1 MCQPTVATDGMTAIE
16 TSGLTKEYG
25 DLTAVDDLDLT
36 VDDGEVFGFLG
47 PNGAGK
53 STTINM
59 LLDFA
64 RPTAG
69 SATVLGYDAQ
79 SDAESISPHVGVLP
93 EGFDVYPRLSGR
105 RHIELAIETK
115 DATDDPDEIVDRVG
129 LSRDDAARPAGDYS
143 KGMRQRLATGMA
155 LVGDPDLLIMDEPSS
170 GLDPHGIREMQ
181 DLVRSEA
188 ERGTTVFFSSHI
200 LEHVEAVCDRV
211 GVLNEGELVAVDT
224 IEGLREE
231 VGGGATMALSLAD
244 SAADHRTVAGAVD
257 GITDVSASGRTL
269 ECSVTDSAAK
279 AGVVAALADAGATI
293 RDVRIEEVSL
303 ESLFTVLTNGD
314 GAGAETAETMETDTR
329 SETGASDAATTGATG
344 AETEVAR

>member
-1 MCQPTVATDGMTAIE
+1 MTAIE
-16 TSGLTKEYG
+16 TTGLTKEYG

-79 SDAESISPHVGVLP
+79 TEADEISPRVGVLP
-93 EGFDVYPRLSGR
+93 EGFDIYPRLSGR
-105 RHIELAIETK
+105 RHIEFASKTK
-115 DATDDPDEIVDRVG
+115 AAGDDPDEILERVG
-129 LSRDDAARPAGDYS
+129 LSAEDAGRPAGDYS

-181 DLVRSEA
+181 ELVRSEA

-200 LEHVEAVCDRV
+200 LGQVAAVCDRI

-224 IEGLREE
+224 IEGLRDEI
-231 VGGGATMALSLAD
+231 GGGATMTLALSGP
-244 SAADHRTVAGAVD
+244 AAELRAVA
-257 GITDVSASGRTL
+257 
-269 ECSVTDSAAK
+269 
-279 AGVVAALADAGATI
+279 
-293 RDVRIEEVSL
+293 
-303 ESLFTVLTNGD
+303 
-314 GAGAETAETMETDTR
+314 
-329 SETGASDAATTGATG
+329 
-344 AETEVAR
+344 

>member
-1 MCQPTVATDGMTAIE
+1 MTAIE

-25 DLTAVDDLDLT
+25 SLTAVDDLDLT

-59 LLDFA
+59 LLDLT

-79 SDAESISPHVGVLP
+79 ADADAISPRVGVLP

-105 RHIELAIETK
+105 RHIEFASKTK
-115 DATDDPDEIVDRVG
+115 DADDDPDEILRRVG
-129 LSRDDAARPAGDYS
+129 LSAEDGARPAGDYS
-143 KGMRQRLATGMA
+143 KGMRQRLATGVA
-155 LVGDPDLLIMDEPSS
+155 LVGDPDLLIMDEPST

-200 LEHVEAVCDRV
+200 LEHVEAVCDRI
-211 GVLNEGELVAVDT
+211 GVLDDGELVAVDT
-224 IEGLREE
+224 IDGLREE
-231 VGGGATMALSLAD
+231 LGGGATMTLTLAD
-244 SAADHRTVAGAVD
+244 PAEWARDLVTDLEGVVD
-257 GITDVSASGRTL
+257 TTASGRTL
-269 ECSVTDSAAK
+269 ELSVADPAAK
-279 AGVVAALADAGATI
+279 ASAVTQLDDGGATI

-303 ESLFTVLTNGD
+303 ESLFTALTNGGESERTGEAAESGTSD
-314 GAGAETAETMETDTR
+314 GGP
-329 SETGASDAATTGATG
+329 TG
-344 AETEVAR
+344 TEPGVAQ

>member
-1 MCQPTVATDGMTAIE
+1 MSAIE

-59 LLDFA
+59 LLDFT

-79 SDAESISPHVGVLP
+79 TEADEISPRVGVLP

-105 RHIELAIETK
+105 RHIEFAIETK
-115 DATDDPDEIVDRVG
+115 DAGDDPDEILERVG
-129 LSRDDAARPAGDYS
+129 LSADDAARPAGDYS

-231 VGGGATMALSLAD
+231 LGGGATLTLTLGGPAVERRAVAD
-244 SAADHRTVAGAVD
+244 GVP
-257 GITDVSASGRTL
+257 GITDVTASGRTL
-269 ECSVTDSAAK
+269 ECTITDSTAK
-279 AGVVAALADAGATI
+279 AGVVTALADAGATI
-293 RDVRIEEVSL
+293 EDLRLEEVSL
-303 ESLFTVLTNGD
+303 ESLFTALTNGD
-314 GAGAETAETMETDTR
+314 ASEPAANAETPETLEAET
-329 SETGASDAATTGATG
+329 G
-344 AETEVAR
+344 VAR

>member
-1 MCQPTVATDGMTAIE
+1 MTAIE
-16 TSGLTKEYG
+16 MSGLTKEYG
-25 DLTAVDDLDLT
+25 SLTAVDDLDLT

-59 LLDFA
+59 LLDLT

-79 SDAESISPHVGVLP
+79 ADADAIGPRVGVLP

-105 RHIELAIETK
+105 RHIEFASKTK
-115 DATDDPDEIVDRVG
+115 DADDDPEEILRRVG
-129 LSRDDAARPAGDYS
+129 LSAEDGARPAGDYS
-143 KGMRQRLATGMA
+143 KGMRQRLATGVA
-155 LVGDPDLLIMDEPSS
+155 LVGDPELLIMDEPST

-200 LEHVEAVCDRV
+200 LEHVEAVCDRI
-211 GVLNEGELVAVDT
+211 GVLDDGELVAVDT
-224 IEGLREE
+224 IDGLREE
-231 VGGGATMALSLAD
+231 LGGGATMTLTLAD
-244 SAADHRTVAGAVD
+244 PAEWARNLVTELEGVVD
-257 GITDVSASGRTL
+257 TAASGRTL
-269 ECSVTDSAAK
+269 ELSVADPAAK
-279 AGVVAALADAGATI
+279 ASVVTQLDDSGATI

-303 ESLFTVLTNGD
+303 ESLFTALTNGD
-314 GAGAETAETMETDTR
+314 ENERTDGAATAGADGGSPT
-329 SETGASDAATTGATG
+329 ETGTGA
-344 AETEVAR
+344 VR

>member
-1 MCQPTVATDGMTAIE
+1 MVAIE
-16 TSGLTKEYG
+16 TTGLTKEYG

-79 SDAESISPHVGVLP
+79 AEADAISPRVGVLP

-105 RHIELAIETK
+105 RHIEFAAKTK
-115 DATDDPDEIVDRVG
+115 GADDDPDDLLERVG
-129 LSRDDAARPAGDYS
+129 LDPADAERPAGDYS

-155 LVGDPDLLIMDEPSS
+155 LVGDPDLLIMDEPST

-181 DLVRSEA
+181 DLVRREA

-224 IEGLREE
+224 IAGLREE
-231 VGGGATMALSLAD
+231 IGGGATMTLTLAD
-244 SAADHRTVAGAVD
+244 RSGADARDLVRDLA
-257 GITDVSASGRTL
+257 GITDVTASGRTL
-269 ECSVTDSAAK
+269 ECTVTEPPAK
-279 AGVVAALADAGATI
+279 ADVVTAVADAGASI
-293 RDVRIEEVSL
+293 ADVRIEEVSL
-303 ESLFTVLTNGD
+303 ESLFTALTNGD
-314 GAGAETAETMETDTR
+314 AAENGGI
-329 SETGASDAATTGATG
+329 TGAAEADATAV
-344 AETEVAR
+344 EPEVTR

>member
-1 MCQPTVATDGMTAIE
+1 MSAIE

-25 DLTAVDDLDLT
+25 NLTAVDDLDLT

-79 SDAESISPHVGVLP
+79 AAADEISPRVGVLP

-105 RHIELAIETK
+105 RHVEFAVKTK
-115 DATDDPDEIVDRVG
+115 DAADDPDRILERVG
-129 LSRDDAARPAGDYS
+129 LSAEDGARPAGDYS
-143 KGMRQRLATGMA
+143 KGMRQRLATGIA
-155 LVGDPDLLIMDEPSS
+155 LVGDPDLLIMDEPST

-181 DLVRSEA
+181 ELVRSEA

-200 LEHVEAVCDRV
+200 LEHVETICDRV
-211 GVLNEGELVAVDT
+211 GVLNEGRLVAVDT
-224 IEGLREE
+224 IEGLRESI
-231 VGGGATMALSLAD
+231 GGGATMTLTLAD
-244 SAADHRTVAGAVD
+244 SADGARDVAASVE
-257 GITDVSASGRTL
+257 GITDVVASGRTL
-269 ECSVTDSAAK
+269 ECSVTDPAAK
-279 AGVVAALADAGATI
+279 ARAVTALADAEARI

-303 ESLFTVLTNGD
+303 ESLFTALTNGEESGTGPQAGSIGATASETGTET
-314 GAGAETAETMETDTR
+314 GAGAG
-329 SETGASDAATTGATG
+329 TGTGAT
-344 AETEVAR
+344 R

>member
-1 MCQPTVATDGMTAIE
+1 MAAITTA
-16 TSGLTKEYG
+16 GLTKRYG
-25 DLTAVDDLDLT
+25 ELTAVDTLDLT
-36 VDDGEVFGFLG
+36 IEEGEVFGFLG

-59 LLDFA
+59 LLDFT

-79 SDAESISPHVGVLP
+79 DEIDEISPRVGVLP
-93 EGFDVYPRLSGR
+93 EGFDIYPRLSGR
-105 RHIELAIETK
+105 RHVEFAIETK
-115 DATDDPDEIVDRVG
+115 AADDDPDRILERVG
-129 LSRDDAARPAGDYS
+129 LSADDASRPAGDYS

-181 DLVRSEA
+181 EIVRAEA

-224 IEGLREE
+224 IEGLRESI
-231 VGGGATMALSLAD
+231 GGGGTMELTLAE
-244 SAADHRTVAGAVD
+244 SAAERRSTVASIA
-257 GITDVSASGRTL
+257 GIADVTASGRTL
-269 ECSVTDSAAK
+269 ECTVTDSAAK
-279 AGVVAALADAGATI
+279 ASVVTALDDAGATI
-293 RDVRIEEVSL
+293 QDMRIEDVSL
-303 ESLFTVLTNGD
+303 ESLFTTLTNG
-314 GAGAETAETMETDTR
+314 GGEPEAEAAGASAVAE
-329 SETGASDAATTGATG
+329 ATG
-344 AETEVAR
+344 TEVAE

>member
-1 MCQPTVATDGMTAIE
+1 MYRRHVVATEMTAIE

-79 SDAESISPHVGVLP
+79 TEADEISPRVGVLP
-93 EGFDVYPRLSGR
+93 EGFDIYPRLSGR
-105 RHIELAIETK
+105 RHIEFASKTK
-115 DATDDPDEIVDRVG
+115 AAGDDPDEILDRVG
-129 LSRDDAARPAGDYS
+129 LSAEDAQRSAGDYS

-181 DLVRSEA
+181 ELVRSEA

-200 LEHVEAVCDRV
+200 LEHVEAVCDRI

-224 IEGLREE
+224 IEGLRDEI
-231 VGGGATMALSLAD
+231 GGGATMTLALSSPAAELRAV
-244 SAADHRTVAGAVD
+244 AADVRGL
-257 GITDVSASGRTL
+257 TDVTASGRTL
-269 ECSVTDSAAK
+269 ECTITDPSAK
-279 AGVVAALADAGATI
+279 AGVVTALADTGATI
-293 RDVRIEEVSL
+293 EDLRIEEVSL
-303 ESLFTVLTNGD
+303 ESLFTALTNGS
-314 GAGAETAETMETDTR
+314 G
-329 SETGASDAATTGATG
+329 SETGTDARSGTGDG
-344 AETEVAR
+344 AALETEVPR